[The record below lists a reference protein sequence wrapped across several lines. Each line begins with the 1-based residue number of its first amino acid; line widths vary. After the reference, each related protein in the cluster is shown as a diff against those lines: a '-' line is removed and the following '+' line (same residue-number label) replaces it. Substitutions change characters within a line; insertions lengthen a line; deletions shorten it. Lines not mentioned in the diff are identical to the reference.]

1 MCGPVIVI
9 FIITIQITSNWP
21 QYNDGLSQTCCF
33 VWSCQM
39 WLPLWCFG
47 KRKKKRFAFEETALA
62 VNWRAGTGG
71 DISLYVCV
79 CVCICSREREQERK
93 RSWGRKNMCV
103 YLCVCQQLFSNCSC
117 WRVYMSD
124 VCVPFHACVYR
135 YSHVIVFMFSPESF
149 GPSQQ
154 RNSISVVTHQSAC
167 LIPVWTWAWC
177 VCVHVCVLEC
187 ALCRVSVFFFT
198 CLFFLAKHNVI
209 CNVLPC
215 VFP

>member
-9 FIITIQITSNWP
+9 FIITIQITSSWP

-79 CVCICSREREQERK
+79 CLYLFKRK
-93 RSWGRKNMCV
+93 RTREKAKLREKEYVRVFVCV
-103 YLCVCQQLFSNCSC
+103 PAIIQQLFMLTCVYV
-117 WRVYMSD
+117 WRVCAFSCL
-124 VCVPFHACVYR
+124 CVPILTCDCVYVLPWVLWAFTAEKFNFSCHSPISLPNSCLDLSVVCLCACV
-135 YSHVIVFMFSPESF
+135 
-149 GPSQQ
+149 
-154 RNSISVVTHQSAC
+154 C
-167 LIPVWTWAWC
+167 LR
-177 VCVHVCVLEC
+177 VCTV
-187 ALCRVSVFFFT
+187 
-198 CLFFLAKHNVI
+198 
-209 CNVLPC
+209 
-215 VFP
+215 